1 MGGQPKNPP
10 PFHFSNGWWGGL
22 SQINKQPSS
31 EKEKLAKGKGP
42 GKENMR
48 M

>member
-10 PFHFSNGWWGGL
+10 PFHF